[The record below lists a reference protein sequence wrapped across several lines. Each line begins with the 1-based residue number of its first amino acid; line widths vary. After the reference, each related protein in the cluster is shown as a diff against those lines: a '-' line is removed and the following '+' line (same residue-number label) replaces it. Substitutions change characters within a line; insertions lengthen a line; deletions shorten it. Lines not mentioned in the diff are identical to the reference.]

1 MMPDEKSIGSTAGAK
16 KTPAPTAA
24 ESDGAYTLG
33 ATGLTA
39 AMVLAFA

>member
-1 MMPDEKSIGSTAGAK
+1 MPVLKELDQPARRRLSTVG
-16 KTPAPTAA
+16 

-33 ATGLTA
+33 ATGLAA

>member
-1 MMPDEKSIGSTAGAK
+1 MAGYKSLTRGS
-16 KTPAPTAA
+16 PEIPTAD

-33 ATGLTA
+33 ATGLAA